1 MKTKSKPIP
10 ERRTSVFR
18 EVYPIHEPYVY
29 AAVVTE
35 PNTQRIKYEV
45 IEPTLL
51 KEEENQLKEIKD
63 ILVEEIDVN
72 LKEIGT
78 RDKSEEYLKA
88 KVREVI
94 KDYRLKIDEEAV
106 DKLMYYIIRDFLG
119 YGKID
124 PFMKD
129 PLIEDI
135 SADGVQIP
143 IYVWHRDYESLPTNI
158 LFKNSEEL
166 NSFIVRL
173 AYMARK
179 NISLAM
185 PILDASLP
193 DGSRI
198 QMTYGNEITRRGSTF
213 TIRRFRVDPLTISDL
228 ISLGTISS
236 EMAAYFWYAIEN
248 RASILV
254 SGGVAAGKTTILN
267 CFSMFIKPGLKL
279 VSVEDT
285 AELNLPHEN
294 WIPSVARTGFG
305 DSKNRAGSITLFDLL
320 RAAVRQRPD
329 YLLVGEVRG
338 KEAYT
343 LFQAMA
349 TGHLGM
355 GTIHGESASSVI
367 HRLESEPMNIPKPL
381 LTMIDAITVQLRT
394 EVNGKPARRTRAVT
408 EIVGLD
414 PKTRELVTNEVYWWN
429 ARDDT
434 FEYSGHSH
442 ILEEKM
448 KRKGLDEKEV
458 LEELN
463 KRKTVLDWMVKKGI
477 RKYTDVVSV
486 IRDYYADPTRVFR
499 KARLGTS

>member
-1 MKTKSKPIP
+1 MKAKSKSTP
-10 ERRTSVFR
+10 ERKTSVFR

-35 PNTQRIKYEV
+35 PNSQRIKYEL

-78 RDKSEEYLKA
+78 RDKAEEYLKA
-88 KVREVI
+88 KIREII
-94 KDYRLKIDEEAV
+94 KDYRLKIAEEAV

-124 PFMKD
+124 PLMKD

-135 SADGVQIP
+135 SADGVNIP

-158 LFKNSEEL
+158 IFKNSEEL

-173 AYMARK
+173 AYLSKK

-198 QMTYGNEITRRGSTF
+198 QMTYGSEITRRGSTF

-228 ISLGTISS
+228 ISLGTLSS
-236 EMAAYFWYAIEN
+236 EMAAYFWFAIEN
-248 RASILV
+248 RASFLV
-254 SGGVAAGKTTILN
+254 AGGVAAGKTTILN
-267 CFSMFIKPGLKL
+267 CFSMFIKPGLKI

-305 DSKNRAGSITLFDLL
+305 HDTKGTGSITLFDLL

-329 YLLVGEVRG
+329 YLIVGEVRG
-338 KEAYT
+338 EEAYT

-355 GTIHGESASSVI
+355 GTIHGESASSVV
-367 HRLESEPMNIPKPL
+367 HRLESEPMNIPRPL
-381 LTMIDAITVQLRT
+381 LTMINAIPVQLRT
-394 EVNGKPARRTRAVT
+394 EVDGKPVRRTRSVT

-414 PKTRELVTNEVYWWN
+414 PKTRELLTNEVYRWD
-429 ARDDT
+429 ARHDS
-434 FEYSGHSH
+434 FVYSGHSH
-442 ILEEKM
+442 LLEEKM
-448 KRKGLDEKEV
+448 ERNGLNEKEV
-458 LEELN
+458 QDELN
-463 KRKTVLDWMVKKGI
+463 QRKTVLDWMVKQGI
-477 RKYTDVVSV
+477 RKYTDVASV
-486 IRDYYADPTRVFR
+486 IREYYADPTRVFR
-499 KARLGTS
+499 KARMGTS

>member
-1 MKTKSKPIP
+1 MTTNSKPVLGK
-10 ERRTSVFR
+10 RASVFR
-18 EVYPIHEPYVY
+18 EVYPIHEPHVF
-29 AAVVTE
+29 AAVVTD
-35 PNTQRIKYEV
+35 PKTHQMRYEL

-51 KEEENQLKEIKD
+51 PDEEAQLKEVKTL
-63 ILVEEIDVN
+63 LVEEIDVN

-78 RDKSEEYLKA
+78 QEKAEEYLKA
-88 KVREVI
+88 KILEII
-94 KDYRLKIDEEAV
+94 KDYRLKIDEDSI
-106 DKLMYYIIRDFLG
+106 DKFMYYVVRDFLG

-124 PFMKD
+124 ALMKD

-135 SADGVQIP
+135 SADGVNVP
-143 IYVWHRDYESLPTNI
+143 LYVWHRDYESLQTNI
-158 LFKNSEEL
+158 IFQTSEEL
-166 NSFIVRL
+166 NSYIVRL
-173 AYMARK
+173 AYLAKK

-213 TIRRFRVDPLTISDL
+213 TIRRFRLDPLTISDL
-228 ISLGTISS
+228 ISLGTLSS

-248 RASILV
+248 RASFLV
-254 SGGVAAGKTTILN
+254 AGGVASGKTTILN

-294 WIPSVARTGFG
+294 WIPSVARVGFG
-305 DSKNRAGSITLFDLL
+305 HSEKEAGNVTLFDLL
-320 RAAVRQRPD
+320 KAAVRQRPD
-329 YLLVGEVRG
+329 YLIVGEIRG
-338 KEAYT
+338 EEAYT

-367 HRLESEPMNIPKPL
+367 HRLESEPMNIPRAL
-381 LTMIDAITVQLRT
+381 LTMINAIPVQLRT
-394 EVNGKPARRTRAVT
+394 EVDGKPVRKTHTIT

-414 PKTRELVTNEVYWWN
+414 PKTKELITHDVYTWD
-429 ARDDT
+429 ARNDV
-434 FEYSGHSH
+434 FVYSGHSYL
-442 ILEEKM
+442 IAEKM
-448 KRKGLDEKEV
+448 KRNGLTEKEV
-458 LEELN
+458 QDELYQ
-463 KRKTVLDWMVKKGI
+463 RRTILDWMVKTGI

-486 IRDYYADPTRVFR
+486 IREYYVDPIRVFR
-499 KARLGTS
+499 RARFGST

>member
-1 MKTKSKPIP
+1 MQTKSKPIP
-10 ERRTSVFR
+10 EKKTSVFR

-35 PNTQRIKYEV
+35 PNSQRIKYEL

-51 KEEENQLKEIKD
+51 KEEENQLEEIKA

-72 LKEIGT
+72 IKEIGT
-78 RDKSEEYLKA
+78 RNKAEDYLKT
-88 KVREVI
+88 KIREII
-94 KDYRLKIDEEAV
+94 KDYRLKIAEEAV

-124 PFMKD
+124 PLMKD

-135 SADGVQIP
+135 SADGVNIP

-158 LFKNSEEL
+158 LFKDETEL

-173 AYMARK
+173 AYLARK
-179 NISLAM
+179 NISLAI

-254 SGGVAAGKTTILN
+254 SGGVASGKTTILN

-294 WIPSVARTGFG
+294 WIPSVTRTGFG
-305 DSKNRAGSITLFDLL
+305 NTENRAGAITLFDLL
-320 RAAVRQRPD
+320 KAAVRQRPD

-338 KEAYT
+338 EEAYT

-355 GTIHGESASSVI
+355 GTIHGESVSSVI
-367 HRLESEPMNIPKPL
+367 HRLGSEPMNIPKPL
-381 LTMIDAITVQLRT
+381 LTMIDAVTIQLRT
-394 EVNGKPARRTRAVT
+394 EINGKPVRRTRAVT

-414 PKTRELVTNEVYWWN
+414 PKTRELLTNEVYRWDE
-429 ARDDT
+429 RHDT
-434 FEYSGHSH
+434 YEYSGYSH

-448 KRKGLDEKEV
+448 KRKGLNAEEV
-458 LEELN
+458 KEELN
-463 KRKTVLDWMVKKGI
+463 RRKTVLDWMVKQGI

>member
-1 MKTKSKPIP
+1 MKPQSESIP
-10 ERRTSVFR
+10 ERKTSVFR

-35 PNTQRIKYEV
+35 PNSQRLQYEL

-72 LKEIGT
+72 LQEIGT
-78 RDKSEEYLKA
+78 RDKAEDYLKA
-88 KVREVI
+88 KIREII
-94 KDYRLKIDEEAV
+94 KDYRLKIAEEAV
-106 DKLMYYIIRDFLG
+106 DKLIYYIIRDFLG

-124 PFMKD
+124 PLMKD
-129 PLIEDI
+129 PMIEDI

-173 AYMARK
+173 AYLARK

-236 EMAAYFWYAIEN
+236 EMAAFFWYAIEN

-254 SGGVAAGKTTILN
+254 AGGVASGKTTTLN

-294 WIPSVARTGFG
+294 WIPSVARIGFG
-305 DSKNRAGSITLFDLL
+305 DTRKGDGTITLYDLL

-329 YLLVGEVRG
+329 YLIVGEVRG
-338 KEAYT
+338 EEAYT